1 MRRLL
6 SIAVVVLAAAVVAA
20 RSGMQAPEPEGEK
33 KLIDLK
39 SDLMGPIAP
48 GDSVVF
54 LVGNFAAQHN
64 GAVITCDSAV
74 RYSDMRIE
82 FFGNVLINKNT
93 TYIYGDRAEYDGEL
107 NEARVYSDIVKVVDG
122 DATLYTYK
130 FLFNTKKNIGEFA
143 DGGVMLNRE
152 NLLESVR
159 GYYYADTKELIAVD
173 RVEMRNDEYELKGD
187 SVVYN
192 MATDNA
198 FFFDRTN
205 IWNKDGDYLYA
216 DRGSYD
222 KADTLYIV
230 TRNGYILTEKQE
242 IWSDSLHYYR
252 AEDHVILRRDLQLDD
267 AEHKVIAFGDYGEYW
282 KEPGNAFLTRRP
294 AVVSY
299 DLSQGDSLFMRAD
312 SMYLFTINENAL
324 RRAAA
329 AAKADSLARLKT
341 DSALLGTPHHPAG
354 ELPEGRPA
362 ADSLGS
368 PRVPAVGPG
377 SPEDAAGP
385 DSLAR
390 REVPDSL
397 LGVSVPDS
405 LAVPAVD
412 PLDTLVGD
420 ARKAYL
426 KEQAAKLK
434 AAQKAA
440 AAKAR
445 KEKLEEIAKKRQ
457 DKTTAKLLAQKER
470 EERRLAARK
479 LKAESK
485 LRARQARA
493 ARKGK
498 VIPVDSTA
506 LREIDS
512 LIARNDREM
521 DSLLLQMA
529 DSLAADSLAMRIP
542 ADSVDS
548 LTDSAD
554 SVYRLMKGFRNVRIF
569 RSDFQAVCDSMTA
582 ISTDSTIHLYIN
594 PVLWNQGNQITSD
607 VMDIFTE
614 NQQITRA
621 EFIGTP
627 MMVSQLD
634 TVHYNQVAGKQMTA
648 WFRDNQIYRNDVNGN
663 GRHRERRL
671 FVLYRGQTGRDDRL
685 PQGPRLEHLSDG
697 QDSRRSGALP
707 QGVQVGGR
715 AASDAGGG
723 FRPQGPAL
731 AARGEEASRT
741 SGFPASESPRG
752 AQEAADRGAPLGRP
766 QRSGRCRHRGVD
778 AGAGLRGGPASGVG
792 TQALK
797 NWKKVKRCKNFSP
810 FLCYF
815 CSRLAVNVCFPMKK
829 SLIALAFGTLALGM
843 AEFVMM
849 GILPDIARS
858 LGVSIPE
865 AGHLISAYALGVC
878 FGAPLTVLVARTRP
892 LKHILLALTGLIILG
907 NACAALSPNYW
918 TLLAMRFVSGLP
930 HGAFFGVGSI
940 VAERVADK
948 GRRAE
953 AVSIMVVG
961 MTVANL
967 FGVPLGTYISGVV
980 TWRATFGIVAVW
992 GAVAMLLV
1000 KLWVPALPALP
1011 DTGMK
1016 GQFRFLK
1023 SAAPWLVLASVMLGN
1038 GGIFCWYSYVSPLMV
1053 HTSGFRSEDL
1063 TLIVMLAGF
1072 GMFAGNIVGGH
1083 YADRFTPERVVRF
1096 TLGMACL
1103 ALVGIFFGAHVRYLS
1118 LALMCLT
1125 TACLFC
1131 VSSPQQLLILENSRG
1146 GEMLGAALVQVAFN
1160 LGNALGA
1167 YVGGLPIGH
1176 GLGYEY
1182 TALPGAAFV
1191 LLGMT
1196 AAMIYI
1202 RKYPRHEQR

>member
-397 LGVSVPDS
+397 L
-405 LAVPAVD
+405 
-412 PLDTLVGD
+412 
-420 ARKAYL
+420 
-426 KEQAAKLK
+426 
-434 AAQKAA
+434 
-440 AAKAR
+440 
-445 KEKLEEIAKKRQ
+445 
-457 DKTTAKLLAQKER
+457 
-470 EERRLAARK
+470 
-479 LKAESK
+479 
-485 LRARQARA
+485 
-493 ARKGK
+493 
-498 VIPVDSTA
+498 
-506 LREIDS
+506 
-512 LIARNDREM
+512 
-521 DSLLLQMA
+521 LQMA

-663 GRHRERRL
+663 AQTIYYMQDGEPPQITGMGVIESGDCSFYIEDKQVVTIVYRKDPDWNIYPMDKIPADQELYLKGFKWEGARRPTQGAVFDRRVRPSQREEKRHLAHPDFPLLKALEERKKQLIEERRW
-671 FVLYRGQTGRDDRL
+671 
-685 PQGPRLEHLSDG
+685 
-697 QDSRRSGALP
+697 
-707 QGVQVGGR
+707 
-715 AASDAGGG
+715 
-723 FRPQGPAL
+723 
-731 AARGEEASRT
+731 
-741 SGFPASESPRG
+741 
-752 AQEAADRGAPLGRP
+752 ADRND
-766 QRSGRCRHRGVD
+766 QVD
-778 AGAGLRGGPASGVG
+778 AATVEWMR
-792 TQALK
+792 
-797 NWKKVKRCKNFSP
+797 
-810 FLCYF
+810 
-815 CSRLAVNVCFPMKK
+815 
-829 SLIALAFGTLALGM
+829 ALGF
-843 AEFVMM
+843 EV
-849 GILPDIARS
+849 GQPR
-858 LGVSIPE
+858 E
-865 AGHLISAYALGVC
+865 
-878 FGAPLTVLVARTRP
+878 
-892 LKHILLALTGLIILG
+892 
-907 NACAALSPNYW
+907 
-918 TLLAMRFVSGLP
+918 SGP
-930 HGAFFGVGSI
+930 
-940 VAERVADK
+940 
-948 GRRAE
+948 
-953 AVSIMVVG
+953 
-961 MTVANL
+961 
-967 FGVPLGTYISGVV
+967 
-980 TWRATFGIVAVW
+980 
-992 GAVAMLLV
+992 
-1000 KLWVPALPALP
+1000 KL
-1011 DTGMK
+1011 
-1016 GQFRFLK
+1016 
-1023 SAAPWLVLASVMLGN
+1023 
-1038 GGIFCWYSYVSPLMV
+1038 
-1053 HTSGFRSEDL
+1053 
-1063 TLIVMLAGF
+1063 
-1072 GMFAGNIVGGH
+1072 
-1083 YADRFTPERVVRF
+1083 
-1096 TLGMACL
+1096 
-1103 ALVGIFFGAHVRYLS
+1103 
-1118 LALMCLT
+1118 
-1125 TACLFC
+1125 
-1131 VSSPQQLLILENSRG
+1131 
-1146 GEMLGAALVQVAFN
+1146 
-1160 LGNALGA
+1160 
-1167 YVGGLPIGH
+1167 
-1176 GLGYEY
+1176 
-1182 TALPGAAFV
+1182 
-1191 LLGMT
+1191 
-1196 AAMIYI
+1196 
-1202 RKYPRHEQR
+1202 

>member
-362 ADSLGS
+362 ADSL
-368 PRVPAVGPG
+368 
-377 SPEDAAGP
+377 
-385 DSLAR
+385 
-390 REVPDSL
+390 
-397 LGVSVPDS
+397 
-405 LAVPAVD
+405 
-412 PLDTLVGD
+412 
-420 ARKAYL
+420 
-426 KEQAAKLK
+426 
-434 AAQKAA
+434 
-440 AAKAR
+440 
-445 KEKLEEIAKKRQ
+445 
-457 DKTTAKLLAQKER
+457 
-470 EERRLAARK
+470 
-479 LKAESK
+479 
-485 LRARQARA
+485 
-493 ARKGK
+493 
-498 VIPVDSTA
+498 
-506 LREIDS
+506 
-512 LIARNDREM
+512 
-521 DSLLLQMA
+521 LLQMA

-663 GRHRERRL
+663 AQTIYYMQDGEPPQITGMGVIESGDCSFYIEDKQVVTIVYRKDPDWNIYPMDKIPADQELYLKGFKWEGARRPTQGAVFDRRVRPSQREEKRHLAHPDFPLLKALEERKKQLIEERRW
-671 FVLYRGQTGRDDRL
+671 
-685 PQGPRLEHLSDG
+685 
-697 QDSRRSGALP
+697 
-707 QGVQVGGR
+707 
-715 AASDAGGG
+715 
-723 FRPQGPAL
+723 
-731 AARGEEASRT
+731 
-741 SGFPASESPRG
+741 
-752 AQEAADRGAPLGRP
+752 ADRND
-766 QRSGRCRHRGVD
+766 QVD
-778 AGAGLRGGPASGVG
+778 AATVEWMR
-792 TQALK
+792 
-797 NWKKVKRCKNFSP
+797 
-810 FLCYF
+810 
-815 CSRLAVNVCFPMKK
+815 
-829 SLIALAFGTLALGM
+829 ALGF
-843 AEFVMM
+843 EV
-849 GILPDIARS
+849 GQPRD
-858 LGVSIPE
+858 
-865 AGHLISAYALGVC
+865 
-878 FGAPLTVLVARTRP
+878 
-892 LKHILLALTGLIILG
+892 
-907 NACAALSPNYW
+907 
-918 TLLAMRFVSGLP
+918 SGP
-930 HGAFFGVGSI
+930 
-940 VAERVADK
+940 
-948 GRRAE
+948 
-953 AVSIMVVG
+953 
-961 MTVANL
+961 
-967 FGVPLGTYISGVV
+967 
-980 TWRATFGIVAVW
+980 
-992 GAVAMLLV
+992 
-1000 KLWVPALPALP
+1000 KL
-1011 DTGMK
+1011 
-1016 GQFRFLK
+1016 
-1023 SAAPWLVLASVMLGN
+1023 
-1038 GGIFCWYSYVSPLMV
+1038 
-1053 HTSGFRSEDL
+1053 
-1063 TLIVMLAGF
+1063 
-1072 GMFAGNIVGGH
+1072 
-1083 YADRFTPERVVRF
+1083 
-1096 TLGMACL
+1096 
-1103 ALVGIFFGAHVRYLS
+1103 
-1118 LALMCLT
+1118 
-1125 TACLFC
+1125 
-1131 VSSPQQLLILENSRG
+1131 
-1146 GEMLGAALVQVAFN
+1146 
-1160 LGNALGA
+1160 
-1167 YVGGLPIGH
+1167 
-1176 GLGYEY
+1176 
-1182 TALPGAAFV
+1182 
-1191 LLGMT
+1191 
-1196 AAMIYI
+1196 
-1202 RKYPRHEQR
+1202 